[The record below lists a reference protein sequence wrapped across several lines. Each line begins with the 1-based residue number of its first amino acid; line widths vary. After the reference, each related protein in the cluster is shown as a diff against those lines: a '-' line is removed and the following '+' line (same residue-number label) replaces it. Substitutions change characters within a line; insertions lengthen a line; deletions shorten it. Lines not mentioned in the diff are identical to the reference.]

1 MIATASAKN
10 VNNVDERGAQ
20 PSLADRAY
28 HTILDQILRGSLP
41 IGSVLSRRK
50 LADQFQMSIVPV
62 AQALQRLEIEGL
74 LESRPQ
80 AGTRVKIPSA
90 DEIRARFELRRALEC
105 ESARLCAERATFHER
120 RELKRL
126 ATNLDA
132 LYTKTPSQDPHD
144 DCAFAVNSYHV
155 DLHMKIAEYA
165 RSEVLR
171 LEIEKSHVLVFNWLY
186 DTTRGGRVLPPNF
199 HGDLISSIAEGN
211 PQAAEN
217 AMRAHVMYGLK
228 STQLTMEPLH
238 RMNWR
243 LKP

>member
-1 MIATASAKN
+1 
-10 VNNVDERGAQ
+10 
-20 PSLADRAY
+20 LADRAY
-28 HTILDQILRGSLP
+28 HTILDQILRGTLP

-50 LADQFQMSIVPV
+50 LADQFEMSIVPV

-80 AGTRVKIPSA
+80 AGTRVKVPSA
-90 DEIRARFELRRALEC
+90 DEIRARFELRQALEC
-105 ESARLCAERATFHER
+105 ESARLCAVRSTFRERL
-120 RELKRL
+120 ELKRL

-132 LYTKTPSQDPHD
+132 LYSKPTSPDPND

-165 RSEVLR
+165 HSEVLR

-186 DTTRGGRVLPPNF
+186 DTARGGRVLPPNF
-199 HGDLISSIAEGN
+199 HSDLTGSIAEAN
-211 PQAAEN
+211 AQVAED
-217 AMRAHVMYGLK
+217 AMRAHVMYGLE
-228 STQLTMEPLH
+228 STQLSMEPLS

-243 LKP
+243 VKP

>member
-1 MIATASAKN
+1 MLGIASVRN
-10 VNNVDERGAQ
+10 VGNIDDRGSH
-20 PSLADRAY
+20 PSLADRTY
-28 HTILDQILRGSLP
+28 HTILDQILRGTLP

-80 AGTRVKIPSA
+80 AGTRVKVPSP
-90 DEIRARFELRRALEC
+90 DEIRARFELRQALEC
-105 ESARLCAERATFHER
+105 ESARLCAERATFRER
-120 RELKRL
+120 LELKRL

-132 LYTKTPSQDPHD
+132 LYTRPQSQDPND

-186 DTTRGGRVLPPNF
+186 DTARGGRLLPPNF

-211 PQAAEN
+211 PQVAEN
-217 AMRAHVMYGLK
+217 VMRAHVMYGLE